1 MVNGQS
7 SITGFIHHCTID
19 NSQKLNGI
27 VVAEECDA
35 TGAEQR
41 YKVDNIKKING
52 RNSNTAIN
60 GRSQR
65 I

>member
-1 MVNGQS
+1 MTHMTSMTHLTFMNR
-7 SITGFIHHCTID
+7 
-19 NSQKLNGI
+19 I
-27 VVAEECDA
+27 VAVEVCDA
-35 TGAEQR
+35 TVDDR
-41 YKVDNIKKING
+41 RLKVDNIKTING